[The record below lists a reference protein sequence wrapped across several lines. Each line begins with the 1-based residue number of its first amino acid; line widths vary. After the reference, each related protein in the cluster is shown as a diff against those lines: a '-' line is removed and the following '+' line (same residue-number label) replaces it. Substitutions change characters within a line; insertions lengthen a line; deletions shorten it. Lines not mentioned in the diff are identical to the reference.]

1 MPVLIILTM
10 GGLSPASRLIFP
22 AFHSHR
28 VAPGLTGLPGPKA
41 TGLSARAPNA
51 SGLLRVG
58 APGHAGAPSSML
70 LLPPVLPAANVKL
83 FQGEIKRRRAKGK
96 GSSVHC
102 RGKTESN
109 AVSGD
114 GEAELVLRT
123 LGV

>member
-1 MPVLIILTM
+1 MPVLITLAM
-10 GGLSPASRLIFP
+10 GGLSPASRLLFS
-22 AFHSHR
+22 AFHRHR
-28 VAPGLTGLPGPKA
+28 VAPGLAGLPGPKA

-51 SGLLRVG
+51 TGLLRVA

-83 FQGEIKRRRAKGK
+83 FQGAIECRRARGK
-96 GSSVHC
+96 RSSVHLC
-102 RGKTESN
+102 GETESN

-114 GEAELVLRT
+114 GEAELVLRS